1 MPVFS
6 PDNQFIACRYD
17 RESGSRDAAIFS
29 AQGGRPLKRFP
40 IPVQEWQGLRW
51 LANGRQLSFVKNVD
65 GYSNIWSYDLDTG
78 AIKQLTNFNSDQIYA
93 YAWSPDY
100 KQVACQRGTK
110 VRDVTMISE
119 R

>member
-6 PDNQFIACRYD
+6 PDSQLIACRYD
-17 RESGSRDAAIFS
+17 EDSDTYDVAIFP
-29 AQGGRPLKRFP
+29 AQGGEPLQHFKVP
-40 IPVQEWQGLRW
+40 KQEYQSVRW
-51 LANGRQLSFVKNVD
+51 FRDSRHLTFVRNDNGD
-65 GYSNIWSYDLDTG
+65 SNIWSYNLDTG
-78 AIKQLTNFNSDQIYA
+78 AETQLTHFNSDQIYA

-110 VRDVTMISE
+110 SNDVTIISA

>member
-1 MPVFS
+1 VRWYR
-6 PDNQFIACRYD
+6 D
-17 RESGSRDAAIFS
+17 SRH
-29 AQGGRPLKRFP
+29 
-40 IPVQEWQGLRW
+40 VT
-51 LANGRQLSFVKNVD
+51 FVRNNN

-78 AIKQLTNFNSDQIYA
+78 AEKQLTHFNSDQIYA

-110 VRDVTMISE
+110 ISDVTIITE